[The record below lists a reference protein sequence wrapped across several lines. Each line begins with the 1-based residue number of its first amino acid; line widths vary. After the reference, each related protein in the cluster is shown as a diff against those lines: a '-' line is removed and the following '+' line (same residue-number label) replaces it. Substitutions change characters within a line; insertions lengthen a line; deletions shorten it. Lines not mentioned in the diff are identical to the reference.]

1 MRKIAFSLPV
11 LALALLGACGST
23 EEKATPA
30 PVVVTPPA
38 PVVTAP
44 PAVVVTPQAS
54 APAVVVPSAIAL
66 RAGPGRIESIA
77 ALPPSA
83 AAGGTAARRIGV
95 KMDDGSMQFLDT
107 AAPNLAIGDRIEITA
122 EGNIRR

>member
-30 PVVVTPPA
+30 PIVVTPPA

-44 PAVVVTPQAS
+44 PAVVVPQAS

>member
-1 MRKIAFSLPV
+1 MRKFVFSLPV

-44 PAVVVTPQAS
+44 PAVVVPQAS
-54 APAVVVPSAIAL
+54 SPAVVVPSAVTL

-95 KMDDGSMQFLDT
+95 KMDDGTMQFLDT

>member
-1 MRKIAFSLPV
+1 MRKFVFSLPV

-30 PVVVTPPA
+30 PIVVTPPA

-44 PAVVVTPQAS
+44 AVVVPQAS

>member
-1 MRKIAFSLPV
+1 MRKFAFSLPV

-30 PVVVTPPA
+30 PIVVTPPA

-44 PAVVVTPQAS
+44 PAVVVPQAS
-54 APAVVVPSAIAL
+54 APAVVVPSAVAL

-95 KMDDGSMQFLDT
+95 KMDDGTMQFLDT

>member
-30 PVVVTPPA
+30 PIVVTPPA

-44 PAVVVTPQAS
+44 PAVVVPQAS
-54 APAVVVPSAIAL
+54 ASAVVVPSAIAL

>member
-1 MRKIAFSLPV
+1 MRKFVFSLPV

-44 PAVVVTPQAS
+44 PAVVVPQAS
-54 APAVVVPSAIAL
+54 SPAVVVPSAVAL